1 MGEDGKRVSWV
12 ELYLDLVFVLAV
24 GQLAH
29 LIVAQPVMHSVWI
42 ALGLFFTLWWTWV
55 GFAVIYNRLGDDVPA
70 QRLLFLAA
78 SVPIGVAAVAI
89 EPASSGDSTVF
100 ALSLAVARL
109 ALAGA
114 YVATGDGKPLLREQI
129 TRACLASAG
138 LFALSA
144 ATPEPFR
151 YALWAIAIGVESS
164 AMLAEDR
171 AAAHQLR
178 RDHDLTALVPDDP
191 SEALDA
197 HHFA

>member
-29 LIVAQPVMHSVWI
+29 LIVAQPEMRSVWI

-89 EPASSGDSTVF
+89 EPTSTGAS
-100 ALSLAVARL
+100 
-109 ALAGA
+109 
-114 YVATGDGKPLLREQI
+114 
-129 TRACLASAG
+129 C
-138 LFALSA
+138 A
-144 ATPEPFR
+144 ATTISRRSCPTIPPR
-151 YALWAIAIGVESS
+151 RSTRTTSPSASGSS
-164 AMLAEDR
+164 
-171 AAAHQLR
+171 
-178 RDHDLTALVPDDP
+178 
-191 SEALDA
+191 
-197 HHFA
+197 